1 VKGFHVFLG
10 TIAILSAITLC
21 IPVFEPYKLSTIP
34 EPKPV
39 PSRLTNIPFTPTTA
53 QRDLIAMLN
62 GTEVK
67 PGKYTF
73 VSPASAEE
81 TAQVCGEMQ
90 FSLPLF
96 VECEGRMVRFDVS
109 DYVRG
114 TIVMHSWLRRPRAG
128 QVQAQEFLEVGLL
141 LTECGQDLCVPLDRD
156 MKLTTTVE
164 GEDHRPG
171 VAQ

>member
-1 VKGFHVFLG
+1 MKGFHIFFG
-10 TIAILSAITLC
+10 AIAILSVITLC
-21 IPVFEPYKLSTIP
+21 NPVLEPDKLGTIP

-53 QRDLIAMLN
+53 QRELIAMFN
-62 GTEVK
+62 GMEVK
-67 PGKYTF
+67 PGLYTL

-81 TAQVCGEMQ
+81 TAQVCSEMQ

-141 LTECGQDLCVPLDRD
+141 LTECGQDLCMPLDRD
-156 MKLTTTVE
+156 MKLTTPVE
-164 GEDHRPG
+164 REDHRPG